1 MHFAA
6 TGAMHGHGLLY
17 LTPTAF
23 NHLGP
28 THRAHPHTA
37 AGLQTPITGRFV
49 VLGLPDLNVLVM
61 GANAQAFCSSGI
73 GEDVAGNRL
82 SAKRSTRRTMG
93 FSEVARN
100 FALIPGPPARPSCRA
115 VRGSRSTDPAG
126 AAALGPVVLWEIALL
141 RAEFWRV
148 RDTLCMSVVLSINT
162 SETGLAPERFQ
173 AFAGFSFQDAE
184 MGCASFFSA

>member
-73 GEDVAGNRL
+73 GRMSRATDW

-100 FALIPGPPARPSCRA
+100 FALIPRA
-115 VRGSRSTDPAG
+115 PCSP
-126 AAALGPVVLWEIALL
+126 LL
-141 RAEFWRV
+141 PGRTRLPL
-148 RDTLCMSVVLSINT
+148 D
-162 SETGLAPERFQ
+162 
-173 AFAGFSFQDAE
+173 
-184 MGCASFFSA
+184 

>member
-100 FALIPGPPARPSCRA
+100 FALLPVAPAPLLPGRTRLPLDRPSR
-115 VRGSRSTDPAG
+115 R
-126 AAALGPVVLWEIALL
+126 
-141 RAEFWRV
+141 
-148 RDTLCMSVVLSINT
+148 
-162 SETGLAPERFQ
+162 
-173 AFAGFSFQDAE
+173 
-184 MGCASFFSA
+184 GCAWACCLMGNCATPRGILACS

>member
-82 SAKRSTRRTMG
+82 EREA
-93 FSEVARN
+93 FP
-100 FALIPGPPARPSCRA
+100 PGEPWDFRKWLVISH
-115 VRGSRSTDPAG
+115 
-126 AAALGPVVLWEIALL
+126 
-141 RAEFWRV
+141 
-148 RDTLCMSVVLSINT
+148 
-162 SETGLAPERFQ
+162 
-173 AFAGFSFQDAE
+173 
-184 MGCASFFSA
+184 

>member
-1 MHFAA
+1 M
-6 TGAMHGHGLLY
+6 AMACCISPLRRSTTLA
-17 LTPTAF
+17 P
-23 NHLGP
+23 
-28 THRAHPHTA
+28 HRAHPHTA

-82 SAKRSTRRTMG
+82 EREAFHPANHGIFGSG
-93 FSEVARN
+93 FRINTS
-100 FALIPGPPARPSCRA
+100 GPPARPSCRA

-126 AAALGPVVLWEIALL
+126 AAALGPVVLWEIALPARNFGVFVIRFACRL
-141 RAEFWRV
+141 CCPSILQKWPRPGTVPSV
-148 RDTLCMSVVLSINT
+148 R
-162 SETGLAPERFQ
+162 G
-173 AFAGFSFQDAE
+173 AFLFQDAE

>member
-17 LTPTAF
+17 LTLRRSTTLA
-23 NHLGP
+23 P
-28 THRAHPHTA
+28 THRAHPHCRRFA
-37 AGLQTPITGRFV
+37 DPITGRFV

-73 GEDVAGNRL
+73 GRMSRATDW

-100 FALIPGPPARPSCRA
+100 FALIPRAPARPSCRA

-126 AAALGPVVLWEIALL
+126 AAALGPVVLWKL
-141 RAEFWRV
+141 RYSTRNFGVFVIRFACR
-148 RDTLCMSVVLSINT
+148 LCCLST
-162 SETGLAPERFQ
+162 Q
-173 AFAGFSFQDAE
+173 
-184 MGCASFFSA
+184 